1 MKILATPKANFS
13 DFLHFR
19 LRMVEEQVKGRGIT
33 DPRVISAMEE
43 IPRHLFVPES
53 LQSQAYRDTAL
64 PIGEGQTISQ
74 PYMVALM
81 SAALELKGKEKVLEI
96 GTGSGYQTAILSKLA
111 ERVYSVERIR
121 ALLERARKILDQLQC
136 YNVLTRLF
144 DGSLGWQEEAPFDAI
159 LVTAATNSP
168 PPPLLQQLKEGGIMV
183 IPIASG
189 SSQRLIRLRR
199 RLRKFVQEDLG
210 ECQFVA
216 MVGKFGLT
224 KS

>member
-1 MKILATPKANFS
+1 MHILTNKKPSFP
-13 DFLHFR
+13 DFLPFR
-19 LRMVEEQVKGRGIT
+19 LRMIEEQVKGRGIK
-33 DPRVISAMEE
+33 DPRVIAAMADV
-43 IPRHLFVPES
+43 PRHLFVPES
-53 LQSQAYRDTAL
+53 LQSQAYKDTAL

-81 SAALELKGKEKVLEI
+81 SAALELKGEERVLEI

-121 ALLERARKILDQLQC
+121 SLLERARKILDQLQC

-144 DGSLGWQEEAPFDAI
+144 DGSLGWKEEAPFDAI
-159 LVTAATNSP
+159 LVTAAAESP

-183 IPIASG
+183 MPIG
-189 SSQRLIRLRR
+189 SARAQRLVRIRR
-199 RLRKFVQEDLG
+199 RLKSFIQEDLG

-216 MVGKFGLT
+216 MIGRHGLT
-224 KS
+224 KF